1 MEAGFLGVGN
11 MGLPMA
17 TRLLDGGHRL
27 TVHDIR
33 EAAMQPLLDRQARR
47 AASPRELADQ
57 CEIVFV
63 SLPTL
68 AAFRA
73 VMFGEDGLIHGK
85 AMRLLVNTCT
95 VGVPFVKE
103 IEQAATAQGV
113 TVVDCPISGGPP
125 GARAGTLSVMVSGEP
140 AAVDRLRPMISLWGR
155 TLTVAGDKPGAAQVL
170 KLTNNI
176 LSAVALAAT
185 AEAFV
190 MGAKGGLD
198 PEVMLAAINAGSGQN
213 SATQSKFPAAVLTRS
228 FDFGA
233 EMHILMKDI
242 DLAITQGEELGVP
255 MWVCQAARL
264 VFKHA
269 MFRAP
274 PAKISLRSC
283 GTGTRCGVRIAED
296 ALRQQGGS
304 DMPASYRDH
313 LARSQAPSPLA
324 VRRYLSSL
332 LDGPTPRPQTCG
344 VRHR

>member
-1 MEAGFLGVGN
+1 MHVGFLGIGN

-17 TRLLDGGHRL
+17 GKLLDGGQQL

-47 AASPRELADQ
+47 ATSPKDLADQ

-68 AAFRA
+68 AAFRSVA
-73 VMFGEDGLIHGK
+73 FGPDGLVNGS
-85 AMRLLVNTCT
+85 AMKLLVNTCT
-95 VGVPFVKE
+95 IGVPLVRE
-103 IEQAATAQGV
+103 IEQAMAAQGV

-125 GARAGTLSVMVSGEP
+125 GARAGTLSVMVSGDP
-140 AAVDRLRPMISLWGR
+140 AAIERIKPMISMWGR
-155 TLTVAGDKPGAAQVL
+155 TITIAGDKPGAAQVL

-198 PEVMLAAINAGSGQN
+198 LEVMLSAINAGSGRN
-213 SATQSKFPAAVLTRS
+213 SATEGKFRAAVLTRT
-228 FDFGA
+228 FDYGA

-242 DLAITQGEELGVP
+242 DLAIAQGEELGVP
-255 MWVCQAARL
+255 MLVCQAARL

-269 MFRAP
+269 MHKGA
-274 PAKISLRSC
+274 AKEDMTAIVKYIERDA
-283 GTGTRCGVRIAED
+283 GFEMPKTR
-296 ALRQQGGS
+296 
-304 DMPASYRDH
+304 
-313 LARSQAPSPLA
+313 
-324 VRRYLSSL
+324 
-332 LDGPTPRPQTCG
+332 
-344 VRHR
+344 

>member
-1 MEAGFLGVGN
+1 MDAGYLGIGN

-17 TRLLDGGHRL
+17 GKLMDGGHSL
-27 TVHDIR
+27 TVFDIR
-33 EAAMQPLLDRQARR
+33 EAAMAPLLERQARK
-47 AASPRELADQ
+47 AASPKDLADK
-57 CEIVFV
+57 CEIVFL

-73 VMFGEDGLIHGK
+73 VLSGPDGLAQGK
-85 AMRLLVNTCT
+85 AMKLLVNTCT
-95 VGVPFVKE
+95 VGVPFVDE
-103 IEQAATAQGV
+103 VVREMAAQGV

-125 GARAGTLSVMVSGEP
+125 GARAGTLSVMVSGDP
-140 AAVDRLRPMISLWGR
+140 ASIEKIRPMISLWGR

-185 AEAFV
+185 SEALV

-213 SATQSKFPAAVLTRS
+213 SATQAKFPLAVLTRS

-242 DLAITQGEELGVP
+242 DLAIAQGENLGVP

-269 MFRAP
+269 MFQGAERDDLTSIVQHIERGAGFEIP
-274 PAKISLRSC
+274 K
-283 GTGTRCGVRIAED
+283 TR
-296 ALRQQGGS
+296 
-304 DMPASYRDH
+304 
-313 LARSQAPSPLA
+313 
-324 VRRYLSSL
+324 
-332 LDGPTPRPQTCG
+332 
-344 VRHR
+344 

>member
-17 TRLLDGGHRL
+17 GKLLDGGYDL
-27 TVHDIR
+27 MVYDIR
-33 EAAMQPLLDRQARR
+33 EAAMQPLLERQARR
-47 AASPRELADQ
+47 AASPKDLADR

-73 VMFGEDGLIHGK
+73 VAFGEDGLVHGK
-85 AMRLLVNTCT
+85 AMKVLVNTCT
-95 VGVPFVKE
+95 VGVPFVQE
-103 IEQAATAQGV
+103 IEQAMAAQGV

-125 GARAGTLSVMVSGEP
+125 GARAGTLSVMVAGDPTVVER
-140 AAVDRLRPMISLWGR
+140 VRPMISLWGR
-155 TLTVAGDKPGAAQVL
+155 TLTVAGNKPGAAQVL

-213 SATQSKFPAAVLTRS
+213 SATQAKFPMAVLTRS

-242 DLAITQGEELGVP
+242 DLAIAQGEALGVP

-269 MFRAP
+269 MHKGAAHEDLTAIVKYVERDAVFEMP
-274 PAKISLRSC
+274 K
-283 GTGTRCGVRIAED
+283 TR
-296 ALRQQGGS
+296 
-304 DMPASYRDH
+304 
-313 LARSQAPSPLA
+313 
-324 VRRYLSSL
+324 
-332 LDGPTPRPQTCG
+332 
-344 VRHR
+344 

>member
-17 TRLLDGGHRL
+17 GKLLDGGHSL
-27 TVHDIR
+27 TVFDIR
-33 EAAMQPLLDRQARR
+33 PEAMRPLLERQARQ
-47 AASPRELADQ
+47 AASPKDLADQ

-68 AAFRA
+68 GAFRTVA
-73 VMFGEDGLIHGK
+73 FGADGLTAGAALK
-85 AMRLLVNTCT
+85 LLVNTCT
-95 VGVPFVKE
+95 IGVPFVKE
-103 IEQAATAQGV
+103 IEQAMAACGV

-125 GARAGTLSVMVSGEP
+125 GARAGTLSVMVSGDP
-140 AAVDRLRPMISLWGR
+140 AAVERVRPLISLWGR

-198 PEVMLAAINAGSGQN
+198 PEVMLTAINAGSGRN
-213 SATQSKFPAAVLTRS
+213 SATEGKFPASVLTRS
-228 FDFGA
+228 FDYGA

-242 DLAITQGEELGVP
+242 DLAIAQGEDLGVP

-269 MFRAP
+269 MHQGA
-274 PAKISLRSC
+274 AKEDLTAIVKYIERDA
-283 GTGTRCGVRIAED
+283 GFQMPKTR
-296 ALRQQGGS
+296 
-304 DMPASYRDH
+304 
-313 LARSQAPSPLA
+313 
-324 VRRYLSSL
+324 
-332 LDGPTPRPQTCG
+332 
-344 VRHR
+344 

>member
-17 TRLLDGGHRL
+17 GKLLDGGHQL
-27 TVHDIR
+27 TVFDIR
-33 EAAMQPLLDRQARR
+33 EAAMQPLLARQARR
-47 AASPRELADQ
+47 ATSPKDLADQ
-57 CEIVFV
+57 CEIVLV

-73 VMFGEDGLIHGK
+73 VAFGPDGLIHGK
-85 AMRLLVNTCT
+85 AMKLLVSTCT

-103 IEQAATAQGV
+103 IEQAMAEKGV

-125 GARAGTLSVMVSGEP
+125 GARAGTLSVMVSGDP
-140 AAVDRLRPMISLWGR
+140 AAVERVKPMIALWGR

-176 LSAVALAAT
+176 LSAVSLAAT

-190 MGAKGGLD
+190 MGAKAGLD
-198 PEVMLAAINAGSGQN
+198 PEVMLSAVNAGSGRN
-213 SATQSKFPAAVLTRS
+213 SATESKFPLSVLTRS
-228 FDFGA
+228 FDYGA

-242 DLAITQGEELGVP
+242 DLAIAQGEDLGVP

-269 MFRAP
+269 MGKGA
-274 PAKISLRSC
+274 AKEDLTAIVKYVERDA
-283 GTGTRCGVRIAED
+283 GFEMPKTR
-296 ALRQQGGS
+296 
-304 DMPASYRDH
+304 
-313 LARSQAPSPLA
+313 
-324 VRRYLSSL
+324 
-332 LDGPTPRPQTCG
+332 
-344 VRHR
+344 

>member
-1 MEAGFLGVGN
+1 MDAGYLGVGN
-11 MGLPMA
+11 MGQPMA
-17 TRLLDGGHRL
+17 GKLMVAGHRL
-27 TVHDIR
+27 TIYDIN
-33 EAAMQPLLDRQARR
+33 EAAMRPLLERQARR
-47 AASPRELADQ
+47 ASSPKDLADQ

-73 VMFGEDGLIHGK
+73 VAFGENGLTQGK
-85 AMRLLVNTCT
+85 AMKLLVNTCT
-95 VGVPFVKE
+95 VGVPFVNE
-103 IEQAATAQGV
+103 VVRTMAAQGV

-125 GARAGTLSVMVSGEP
+125 GARAGTLSVMVSGDP
-140 AAVDRLRPMISLWGR
+140 ASVEKIRPMISLWGR

-198 PEVMLAAINAGSGQN
+198 PEVMLTAINAGSGQN
-213 SATQSKFPAAVLTRS
+213 SATQAKFPLAVLSRT

-242 DLAITQGEELGVP
+242 DLAIAQGEELGIP

-269 MFRAP
+269 MFQGA
-274 PAKISLRSC
+274 AKEDLTAIVKYVER
-283 GTGTRCGVRIAED
+283 GAGFEIPKTR
-296 ALRQQGGS
+296 
-304 DMPASYRDH
+304 
-313 LARSQAPSPLA
+313 
-324 VRRYLSSL
+324 
-332 LDGPTPRPQTCG
+332 
-344 VRHR
+344 

>member
-11 MGLPMA
+11 MGQPIA
-17 TRLLDGGHRL
+17 GKLLDGGHSL
-27 TVHDIR
+27 TVYDIS
-33 EAAMQPLLDRQARR
+33 EAAMRPLLERQARR
-47 AASPRELADQ
+47 AASPRDLADQ

-68 AAFRA
+68 AAFRS
-73 VMFGEDGLIHGK
+73 VVFGPDGLEHGK
-85 AMRLLVNTCT
+85 AMKLLVNTCT
-95 VGVPFVKE
+95 VGVPFVQE
-103 IEQAATAQGV
+103 IEAAMAARGV

-125 GARAGTLSVMVSGEP
+125 GARAGTLSVMVSGDPP
-140 AAVDRLRPMISLWGR
+140 AVERVRPMISLWGR

-198 PEVMLAAINAGSGQN
+198 PEVMLAAINAGSGRN
-213 SATQSKFPAAVLTRS
+213 SATEAKFPAAVLTRS
-228 FDFGA
+228 FDYGA

-242 DLAITQGEELGVP
+242 DLAIAQGEALGVP

-269 MFRAP
+269 MHQGAARQDLTSIVQFVERDAGFEM
-274 PAKISLRSC
+274 AK
-283 GTGTRCGVRIAED
+283 TR
-296 ALRQQGGS
+296 
-304 DMPASYRDH
+304 
-313 LARSQAPSPLA
+313 
-324 VRRYLSSL
+324 
-332 LDGPTPRPQTCG
+332 
-344 VRHR
+344 